1 MALQEKSLQCADC
14 GASFNFTVEEQE
26 FFAKKGYTNE
36 PRRCPTCRDARR
48 GQRSGF
54 GGGGGGAGRA
64 NRQMYP
70 AVCASCGSETQ
81 VPFEPRGDRPVYCSR
96 CYDKNRPAGR
106 R

>member
-36 PRRCPTCRDARR
+36 PRRCPTCREARR

-54 GGGGGGAGRA
+54 GGGGGGSRA

-70 AVCASCGSETQ
+70 AVCASCGAETQ
-81 VPFEPRGDRPVYCSR
+81 VPFEPRGDRPVYCSS

>member
-36 PRRCPTCRDARR
+36 PRRCPTCREARR

-54 GGGGGGAGRA
+54 GGGGGSRA

-70 AVCASCGSETQ
+70 AVCASCGAETQ
-81 VPFEPRGDRPVYCSR
+81 VPFEPRGDRPVYCSS